1 MPSGKVHD
9 QITVVAAVAIAPV
22 WYFLTPAPIDPT
34 VGLALVASTLFSGL
48 MLSPDLDL
56 NSSIYSRW
64 GPFRY
69 LWWPY
74 QKAIPHRSKLS
85 HSYVL
90 GPALRVIYF
99 LALSWL
105 LLRAG
110 TWAAAQFID
119 FDRNTISRQAT
130 DVVVNFWRTYPDHAR
145 MTALG
150 LFFGPAL
157 PCAADTIVSGMK
169 RKKRRRS

>member
-9 QITVVAAVAIAPV
+9 QITIIAAAAITPV
-22 WYFLTPAPIDPT
+22 WYFFTPPPVNPT
-34 VGLALVASTLFSGL
+34 VGLTLIAATLFSGL

-74 QKAIPHRSKLS
+74 QKAIPHRSNFS
-85 HSYVL
+85 HSYIL
-90 GPALRVIYF
+90 GTTLRVVYF
-99 LALSWL
+99 LALAWL
-105 LLRAG
+105 LLRG
-110 TWAAAQFID
+110 VTWAAAQFFP
-119 FDRNTISRQAT
+119 FDRNGISREAT
-130 DVVVNFWRTYPDHAR
+130 DLVANFWRKHPAHAQ
-145 MTALG
+145 MLALG

-157 PCAADTIVSGMK
+157 HCAADTIVSGLK
-169 RKKRRRS
+169 RKKRRAH